1 MNHYGI
7 VSENSNSHWLH
18 MDTNARVLLDL
29 GCGRNC
35 THDLYDSSPVYL
47 GEKGALKVIGV
58 DSNQD
63 EINYFNSTNINTEKY
78 VFITKNLTSTEDLL
92 ILINEY
98 NPTAIKSDI
107 EGWETIF
114 YGLTKEN
121 MVNVEELAIEYHNM
135 DIFDETLKKMEE
147 WGFNPH
153 TNGKFQYGDYGHMGV
168 IFASRIKVF

>member
-1 MNHYGI
+1 MNHHSI

-18 MDTNARVLLDL
+18 METNNRVLLDL

-35 THDLYDSSPVYL
+35 THHLHDSSPVYL

-78 VFITKNLTSTEDLL
+78 IFITKNLTSSEDLL
-92 ILINEY
+92 TLINEY
-98 NPTAIKSDI
+98 KPTAIKSDI

-121 MVNVEELAIEYHNM
+121 MINVEELAIEYHNM

-168 IFASRIKVF
+168 IFASRIK